1 MKRKSG
7 VKYLVSGVDE
17 FQPGSDGK
25 VLRNKLGITS
35 KKEMNDL
42 EIIEYQKAAIKLASA
57 YTKDHRMTENDIKKI
72 HKIIFGRLYNW
83 AGTYRNV
90 ELSREEFVFA
100 RAKFICELMKQFST
114 EFLESLTPPKVKTDK
129 ELAILLAKI
138 HVEFILIH
146 PFREGNGRTIRLLL
160 HLITQQA
167 GYKGMDFSF
176 IDEKGKMFD
185 QYVRSIHAG
194 MKGDYEPMARIMRRA
209 IT

>member
-7 VKYLVSGVDE
+7 IKYIASGVDE

-25 VLRNKLGITS
+25 VLRNKLGVTS

-42 EIIEYQKAAIKLASA
+42 EIVEYQKAAIRLASA
-57 YTKDHRMTENDIKKI
+57 YTKDHKMTENDIKKI

-90 ELSREEFVFA
+90 ELSKDEFVFA
-100 RAKFICELMKQFST
+100 RVKFIGELMKQFSK
-114 EFLESLTPPKVKTDK
+114 EVLESLTPPKVKTEK

-176 IDEKGKMFD
+176 IYEKGKTFN
-185 QYVRSIHAG
+185 QYIRSIYAG
-194 MKGDYEPMARIMRRA
+194 MQADYEPMARIMKRA

>member
-7 VKYLVSGVDE
+7 VKYIASGVDE

-25 VLRNKLGITS
+25 VLRNKLGIAS

-42 EIIEYQKAAIKLASA
+42 EIIEYQKAAIRLASA

-90 ELSREEFVFA
+90 ELSKAEFVFA
-100 RAKFICELMKQFST
+100 RAKFIGELMKQFSK
-114 EFLESLTPPKVKTDK
+114 EVLESLTPPKVKTDS

-176 IDEKGKMFD
+176 INEKGKTFD
-185 QYVRSIHAG
+185 RYVRSIHAG